1 MSSPILPIA
10 GLGDPINS
18 IRPTAEGGSDAAF
31 MSELDSARVISIGAG
46 RGAAPAEV
54 LAEVAEAGRL
64 HDELRRDGHV
74 LAFLST
80 DPGKAPAIELR
91 DLRGNT
97 LRTLTTAE
105 AFAIAA
111 GQPVE

>member
-10 GLGDPINS
+10 GPGDPINFT
-18 IRPTAEGGSDAAF
+18 RPTAEGGSDAAF
-31 MSELDSARVISIGAG
+31 ISELDAARGISIGAG
-46 RGAAPAEV
+46 RGAAPPEV
-54 LAEVAEAGRL
+54 LDEVAEAGRL
-64 HDELRRDGHV
+64 HDELRREGHV
-74 LAFLST
+74 LAFLPT
-80 DPGKAPAIELR
+80 APGNAPAIELR